1 MKTWGR
7 NDEINYQTKG
17 KTKKHEE
24 KQLVVENALESS
36 NLGECIELV
45 VAATLGN
52 YWISYKPFSK
62 ERIVYVLE
70 SSHQ

>member
-1 MKTWGR
+1 MKK
-7 NDEINYQTKG
+7 Q
-17 KTKKHEE
+17 EE

-52 YWISYKPFSK
+52 YWRSYKLFFQTK
-62 ERIVYVLE
+62 TELFMF
-70 SSHQ
+70 

>member
-1 MKTWGR
+1 MKK
-7 NDEINYQTKG
+7 Q
-17 KTKKHEE
+17 EE

-52 YWISYKPFSK
+52 YWRSYKPFFK
-62 ERIVYVLE
+62 
-70 SSHQ
+70 

>member
-7 NDEINYQTKG
+7 NEEINYQTKW

-45 VAATLGN
+45 MVVSVT
-52 YWISYKPFSK
+52 
-62 ERIVYVLE
+62 
-70 SSHQ
+70 